1 MPEIA
6 QIKLNSALKDAVD
19 AMIHGTGLTSK
30 DNGDRIEI
38 LTSPS
43 SKGPSLDWLS
53 IAKSASTRNKINQW
67 FKRENKDD
75 NI

>member
-30 DNGDRIEI
+30 DNGESIEI
-38 LTSPS
+38 IGI
-43 SKGPSLDWLS
+43 K
-53 IAKSASTRNKINQW
+53 KSMSTIKFIL
-67 FKRENKDD
+67 
-75 NI
+75 